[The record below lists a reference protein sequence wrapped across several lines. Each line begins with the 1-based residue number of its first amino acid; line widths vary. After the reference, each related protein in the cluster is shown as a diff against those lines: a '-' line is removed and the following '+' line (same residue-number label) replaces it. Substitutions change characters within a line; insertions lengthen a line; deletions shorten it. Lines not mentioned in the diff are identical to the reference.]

1 MDKFCVN
8 VMCLVGGVWSPIQ
21 NPNFIEGES
30 DLELTFNDMFNHNLG
45 RKPTDAEVYDFK
57 SKKEISVVDRE
68 ITYIFYY
75 ETL

>member
-8 VMCLVGGVWSPIQ
+8 VMCLVGGCWAPIQ
-21 NPNFIEGES
+21 NPNFVEGDS

-57 SKKEISVVDRE
+57 SKKEISIVDRE
-68 ITYIFYY
+68 VTYIFYY